1 MPGAMKVTLMSS
13 SPTRPSPIQEL
24 PVPSLKQFNEEILPA
39 ARPAVFRGLA
49 LGWPIVAA
57 AREDPH
63 RALDLLLA
71 NASGAEND
79 VLRLEPEYEGR
90 FHYTRDGMSLNFTRG
105 RGNVPGVI
113 AGLRQLESAP
123 RPFTMAAQGM
133 VGDQFVPG
141 FSRAHPMPFVPSSVA
156 PRLWL
161 SNAAKVATHNDP
173 IENIAVVAIGR
184 RRFTLFPPEAE
195 ANLYMA
201 RDDQPR
207 PAGARVSM
215 VHVTAPDFDRYP
227 LFAEALKDA
236 EEAVLHPG
244 DAVFIPRDWWHHV
257 EALEKFNMLVNYW
270 WDSRKEGAGT

>member
-1 MPGAMKVTLMSS
+1 MPGGMKVTPMNS
-13 SPTRPSPIQEL
+13 SPIKPSPIAEL
-24 PVPSLKQFNEEILPA
+24 PVPGPKQFNEDILPA

-49 LGWPIVAA
+49 LNWPLVAA

-63 RALDLLLA
+63 RALDMLLA
-71 NASGAEND
+71 NSSRAEND

-90 FHYTRDGMSLNFTRG
+90 FHYTADGMSLNFIRG

-113 AGLRQLESAP
+113 SGLRQLENAP
-123 RPFTMAAQGM
+123 RPFAMAAQGM
-133 VGDQFVPG
+133 AGDQFVPG
-141 FSRAHPMPFVPSSVA
+141 FSRAHPMPLVPPTVA

-195 ANLYMA
+195 VNLYMA
-201 RDDQPR
+201 SDDQPR

-215 VHVTAPDFDRYP
+215 VHVTAPDFERYP
-227 LFAEALKDA
+227 LFAEALKVAQEA
-236 EEAVLHPG
+236 ELLPG
-244 DAVFIPRDWWHHV
+244 DALFIPRDWWHHV

-270 WDSRKEGAGT
+270 WDARKESAGT